1 MVRSPFVRR
10 LPGLRLSM
18 PSKSA
23 ALAELAELIDAG
35 RITPVIDR
43 TYPLDEAPEAIR
55 RLVSGGAVGKI
66 VTTVAL

>member
-1 MVRSPFVRR
+1 MVRSPFVRQ
-10 LPGLRLSM
+10 LPGVRLSM

-43 TYPLDEAPEAIR
+43 TYPLGEAPEAIR

-66 VTTVAL
+66 VITVAP